1 MNNNSKNKI
10 FFYTETAF
18 IHQGDIAYMMELIKR
33 SKEAGAHGIK
43 FQVIGEYDDFI
54 SRANPNYDAFKIAM
68 ISKKDWEKIFQY
80 SNECGLDIV
89 YMPCDKKAAEYARDE
104 WKKYISYIDIHP
116 VNFNYTPILSIIK
129 ESQCDLI
136 LGMGGRTKDEVDEK
150 IKYFSD
156 QIKVLMFGHQ
166 GFPTELYQSA
176 IGKIPLLKE
185 AYPQMEI
192 GYADHSKFDNPW
204 SRSLHSVAYMLGAR
218 FFEKHIAVNEGENR
232 FDYITSSSKGS
243 LQNMLSDINE
253 LIEKEA
259 EFPDLKSLNKSEI
272 KYTSRQLKAVSTKD
286 MKAGDVISAED
297 VKYKM
302 IESEVGFPYGVEIIG
317 KKLTKDLLNDQPFVE
332 GIIG

>member
-1 MNNNSKNKI
+1 MKDKF

-18 IHQGDIAYMMELIKR
+18 IHQGDVAYMMELIKR
-33 SKEAGAHGIK
+33 TAEAGAHGIK

-54 SRANPNYDAFKIAM
+54 SRANPNYEAFKIAM
-68 ISKKDWEKIFQY
+68 ISKGDWERIFKY
-80 SNECGLDIV
+80 SKESGLDIV
-89 YMPCDKKAAEYARDE
+89 YMPTDKKAAEFARDE

-129 ESQCDLI
+129 ESHCDLI

-150 IKYFSD
+150 IKYFGD
-156 QIKVLMFGHQ
+156 KIKVLMFGHQ

-185 AYPQMEI
+185 VYPQMQI

-204 SRSLHSVAYMLGAR
+204 SRNLHSVAYMLGAR
-218 FFEKHIAVNEGENR
+218 FFEKHIAVTEGENR
-232 FDYITSSSKGS
+232 LDYITSSSKES
-243 LQNMLSDINE
+243 IENILKDINN
-253 LIEKEA
+253 LIESGA

-272 KYTSRQLKAVSTKD
+272 KYTSRQLKAVSAKD
-286 MKAGDVISAED
+286 MKTGDMISAND

-302 IESEVGFPYGVEIIG
+302 IESEVGFPYGNELIG
-317 KKLTKDLLNDQPFVE
+317 KKLTSDLAYDLPFVE
-332 GIIG
+332 GIIS